1 MQLSICSQY
10 VAEVSDVFVI
20 RIRAF
25 EAKSDMLL
33 SIDEAGVEW
42 FIQAFAKKVK
52 LDHLLDP
59 VKAYL
64 VDAHAEVMLSVE
76 ADMHTA

>member
-33 SIDEAGVEW
+33 SIDEAGVE
-42 FIQAFAKKVK
+42 
-52 LDHLLDP
+52 
-59 VKAYL
+59 
-64 VDAHAEVMLSVE
+64 
-76 ADMHTA
+76 